1 MKTREK
7 MQTNQNRCA
16 QDLKRSRRGLSTSHV
31 WLVEFLV
38 FISIFSTPVLAVN
51 SMESDSYKLQFTN
64 LNMTSGSKESSNYKI
79 LDTLG
84 QTGPGQYSSSGYYV
98 KAGFP
103 YIKTIIDF
111 SFTISDLSIDF
122 GTLTPSSFS
131 TQTNTLTVSAGG
143 AGGYSVTAIEDH
155 PLKLQASSTTIP
167 DTTCDAGT
175 CDQTTAQVWTN
186 TSKYG
191 FGFNMTGNDIASD
204 FTDAGYFRQFADLA
218 SAESPQTIMTSTDVG
233 SNRTA
238 TVTYKA
244 NISASQAAG
253 DYSNQVTYV
262 AIPTY

>member
-1 MKTREK
+1 MNEGSATSGF
-7 MQTNQNRCA
+7 N
-16 QDLKRSRRGLSTSHV
+16 RSRLESGLVRNLIRLATA
-31 WLVEFLV
+31 
-38 FISIFSTPVLAVN
+38 SIILLILSSTPINAIN
-51 SMESDSYKLQFTN
+51 RMESDSYRLQFTN
-64 LNMTSGSKESSNYKI
+64 LNMTSGSKESSNFKI

-84 QTGPGQYSSSGYYV
+84 QTAPGQYSSSGYYV

-122 GTLTPSSFS
+122 GSLTPSTFS

-143 AGGYSVTAIEDH
+143 AGGYQVTSIADH

-167 DTTCDAGT
+167 DTSCDSS
-175 CDQTTAQVWTN
+175 CDETAAAAWIN
-186 TSKYG
+186 TANYG
-191 FGFNMTGNDIASD
+191 FGFNLTGNDIASD
-204 FTDAGYFRQFADLA
+204 FTDSTYFRQFADLA
-218 SAESPQTIMTSTDVG
+218 LTESPQIIMSSASVG

-238 TVTYKA
+238 TVTYQA

-253 DYSNQVTYV
+253 DYSNQITYA